1 MHKFIFGVLLLPALA
16 LAQPVTVEKPVVC
29 DTPKTVMETLTGNGY
44 QEQPFWIGNDETSR
58 YVLLANERTKS
69 WTIVQF
75 NKNIACVLG
84 TGENHRQIF
93 LGPKT

>member
-1 MHKFIFGVLLLPALA
+1 MHKFILGVLLLPALA
-16 LAQPVTVEKPVVC
+16 HAQPVTVEKPVVC
-29 DTPKTVMETLTGNGY
+29 DTPKTVIETLTGAGY
-44 QEQPFWIGNDETSR
+44 REQPFWAGNDETSR
-58 YVLLANERTKS
+58 YILLANERTKS

-75 NKNIACVLG
+75 NNKIACVLG

>member
-16 LAQPVTVEKPVVC
+16 HAQPVTVEKPVIC
-29 DTPKTVMETLTGNGY
+29 DTPKTVIETLTGEGY

-58 YVLLANERTKS
+58 YILLANEKTKS

-75 NKNIACVLG
+75 NKNIACILG
-84 TGENHRQIF
+84 TGDNHKQVF
-93 LGPKT
+93 SKPAV

>member
-16 LAQPVTVEKPVVC
+16 YAQPVTVEKPVIC
-29 DTPKTVMETLTGNGY
+29 DTPKIVIETLTGTGY
-44 QEQPFWIGNDETSR
+44 REQPFWAGNDKSSR
-58 YVLLANERTKS
+58 YIMLVNEDTGS

-75 NKNIACVLG
+75 NNNIACVLG

>member
-16 LAQPVTVEKPVVC
+16 HAQPVTVEKPVIC
-29 DTPKTVMETLTGNGY
+29 DTPKTVIETLTGKGY

-58 YVLLANERTKS
+58 YILLANERTKS
-69 WTIVQF
+69 WTILQF

-84 TGENHRQIF
+84 TGDNHKQVF
-93 LGPKT
+93 SKPAV

>member
-16 LAQPVTVEKPVVC
+16 LAQPVTVEKPVIC
-29 DTPKTVMETLTGNGY
+29 DTPKTVIETLTGTGY
-44 QEQPFWIGNDETSR
+44 KEQPFWIGNDETSR

-84 TGENHRQIF
+84 TGDNHKQVF
-93 LGPKT
+93 LKPAV

>member
-16 LAQPVTVEKPVVC
+16 YAQPVTVEKPVIC
-29 DTPKTVMETLTGNGY
+29 DNLKTVIETLTGKGY
-44 QEQPFWIGNDETSR
+44 QEQPFWSGNDETSR

-69 WTIVQF
+69 WTILQF

-84 TGENHRQIF
+84 TGDNHKQVF
-93 LGPKT
+93 SKPAV